1 MSLNSND
8 KGKNKADV
16 FNIFYTLSLSFVISI
31 WGQSSKRMCLCLCL
45 ISIFFTQ
52 KWKTSFGGFSGGRS
66 NAASS
71 SSRCHVSVF
80 SKNTYSEHWR
90 EWNEA
95 LGKNLEKCWLW
106 DIKVPRSTKQRFLNA
121 NKNRHLALCLLFR
134 TYATQ
139 TLIYGIANI
148 KKSMRRRWSWDSASS
163 GLEVPFEHTVLNVHF
178 LSKNSPLTKTY
189 LHIHY

>member
-1 MSLNSND
+1 MIRAKIRQMFSTFS
-8 KGKNKADV
+8 
-16 FNIFYTLSLSFVISI
+16 T
-31 WGQSSKRMCLCLCL
+31 LCLCHL
-45 ISIFFTQ
+45 S
-52 KWKTSFGGFSGGRS
+52 SLFGANRAKG
-66 NAASS
+66 
-71 SSRCHVSVF
+71 CVSVSVWYLSF
-80 SKNTYSEHWR
+80 LPKNGRLHLEGFQVEEATLLHLQAGVMFQSSQKNTYSEHWR

-106 DIKVPRSTKQRFLNA
+106 DIKVPRSKKQRFLNA

-189 LHIHY
+189 LHIQK

>member
-1 MSLNSND
+1 MLDKIPSYFWVNQIAGTKLIRFENLKNGLITYLTPRLITRRTMIYDKYMLKNKTILEEFFFVKCPISPSLMSLNSND

-80 SKNTYSEHWR
+80 SKNTYSEH
-90 EWNEA
+90 
-95 LGKNLEKCWLW
+95 C
-106 DIKVPRSTKQRFLNA
+106 IKESEMK
-121 NKNRHLALCLLFR
+121 H
-134 TYATQ
+134 
-139 TLIYGIANI
+139 
-148 KKSMRRRWSWDSASS
+148 
-163 GLEVPFEHTVLNVHF
+163 
-178 LSKNSPLTKTY
+178 
-189 LHIHY
+189 

>member
-1 MSLNSND
+1 MLKNKTILWDIKCPISPSLMSLNSND
-8 KGKNKADV
+8 EGKNKADV

-71 SSRCHVSVF
+71 SSRCHVSVL

-95 LGKNLEKCWLW
+95 HYGKMWKNVDFEISKCRAAPSNDFQTPIKIGTWHCVSFLEHMQHKRW
-106 DIKVPRSTKQRFLNA
+106 FM
-121 NKNRHLALCLLFR
+121 AL
-134 TYATQ
+134 Q
-139 TLIYGIANI
+139 T
-148 KKSMRRRWSWDSASS
+148 
-163 GLEVPFEHTVLNVHF
+163 
-178 LSKNSPLTKTY
+178 
-189 LHIHY
+189 